1 MSRPKEQFLYPTLAP
16 QKSPLRL
23 QKAKD
28 DPEIKSK
35 AIVRNEENIENK
47 SCQ

>member
-1 MSRPKEQFLYPTLAP
+1 MSTPKEQFLYPTSAP
-16 QKSPLRL
+16 QKSPLRP
-23 QKAKD
+23 QKVKD
-28 DPEIKSK
+28 GPEVKSK